1 MTAVLRAPS
10 AVCFTAPA
18 VFLAGGFSD
27 AVPFEDAAFVTDFA
41 FPEDADF
48 FAGVAEAALTAL
60 AGALAGA
67 FAGAL
72 ARLFAG
78 LFAGAS
84 TGAVALPGFAV
95 FFAAF
100 PALGDAAAVLRAGAE
115 GAGRSTAALGAAFPR
130 PAVAALG
137 VAFFAVAFFVA
148 VAFFPTMVAAP
159 SHIVILHA
167 NRAGT
172 INRPRTRGNG
182 ARRRIRPP
190 CPVGRRACIRCAQL
204 SARYSG
210 TDR

>member
-18 VFLAGGFSD
+18 AFSAGGFSD

-41 FPEDADF
+41 FPEVAGF
-48 FAGVAEAALTAL
+48 FAGVAEAVLETAL
-60 AGALAGA
+60 AALAGA
-67 FAGAL
+67 F

-78 LFAGAS
+78 LF
-84 TGAVALPGFAV
+84 TGSSAEAVALPGFAAL
-95 FFAAF
+95 FAAF
-100 PALGDAAAVLRAGAE
+100 PALADAAAFLRAGAE
-115 GAGRSTAALGAAFPR
+115 GAGRSAAALGAAFPR
-130 PAVAALG
+130 AAVAALG
-137 VAFFAVAFFVA
+137 VVFFAVAFFVA
-148 VAFFPTMVAAP
+148 VVFFPTMVAAP

-172 INRPRTRGNG
+172 INRLRTRGNG